1 MADIG
6 KVELSALG
14 KYYGEVEALKNIE
27 LTVRAGEYCCLL
39 GPSGCGKSTAV
50 RMISGHEDVTSGDIL
65 LDNRN
70 ITNQPPAKR
79 KTALMFQ
86 NYALFPHL
94 SCVDNVAF
102 SLKLKGESKKTR
114 RAQAME
120 YLELVHMDGFAKV
133 RPDQLSGGQQQ
144 RVALARALITKPSV
158 ILLDEPLSAL
168 DPFLRV
174 QMRKELKNI
183 QEELRMTFIHVTH
196 SQEEAFALADKVVVM
211 ADGGIQQVGTPRQV
225 FQSPV
230 SPFVAGFIGGHNIF
244 EGDFEAMAEGHR
256 LTVEGARAAGC
267 CVLPN
272 LEGTGSYG
280 FSVRTDRVRL
290 AGEGRA
296 DTDVTVPAT
305 INMAE
310 YQGTHVVL
318 HCQTESGRTVQV
330 CEPDDRYFADTPAP
344 GDRVTLGWDC
354 ADMNVFPSQGGK
366 GDNQ

>member
-1 MADIG
+1 MANIG
-6 KVELSALG
+6 KVELSAVG
-14 KYYGEVEALKNIE
+14 KYYGEVEALKDIE

-65 LDNRN
+65 LDGRN
-70 ITNQPPAKR
+70 ITNDPPARR

-102 SLKLKGESKKTR
+102 SLKLKGEPKKSR

-120 YLELVHMDGFAKV
+120 YLELVHMGGFAKV

-183 QEELRMTFIHVTH
+183 QEELGMTFIHVTH

-211 ADGGIQQVGTPRQV
+211 ADGGIRQVGTPREV

-244 EGDFEAMAEGHR
+244 EGEFEARSEGHL
-256 LTVEGARAAGC
+256 LTVEGARAARC
-267 CVLPN
+267 CEAAN
-272 LEGTGSYG
+272 LAGSGTYG
-280 FSVRTDRVRL
+280 FSVRADRVRL
-290 AGEGRA
+290 AGNSGA
-296 DTDVTVPAT
+296 PDVALPAT
-305 INMAE
+305 ILMAE

-318 HCQTESGRTVQV
+318 HCETASGRTVQV
-330 CEPDDRYFADTPAP
+330 FEPDDRYFADTPAP
-344 GDRVTLGWDC
+344 GARVTLGWNC
-354 ADMNVFPSQGGK
+354 ADMNVFPLLRRKRQ
-366 GDNQ
+366 NQ